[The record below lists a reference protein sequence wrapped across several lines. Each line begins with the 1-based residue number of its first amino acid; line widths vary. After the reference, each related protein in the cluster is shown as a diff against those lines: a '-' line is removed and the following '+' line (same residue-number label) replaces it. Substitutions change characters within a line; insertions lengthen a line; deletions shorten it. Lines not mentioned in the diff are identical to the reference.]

1 MQYFT
6 AYYGLPA
13 AESAVSV
20 LLKQVYHKRRKMPVV
35 LACISTEKNTY
46 LTEGLFDTKWGKQ
59 LLSMLA
65 DWFYGVV
72 LSLCARRGERS
83 MDALTDS
90 LGKKLSEILGNHPE
104 LMACQWAGALC
115 VGERVL
121 FFRRGELCIKL
132 LNTRNHR
139 PYCQELKIWKKESSR
154 LEVWSGTIQRGA
166 GILLT
171 TKVFFSTVSARKME
185 QCLNVREIR
194 AQEQCE
200 RRLKELG
207 ACCEPKQTTEMAA
220 VLMIAG

>member
-6 AYYGLPA
+6 AFYGLPV
-13 AESAVSV
+13 AESTVSV

-35 LACISTEKNTY
+35 FACVSTEKDTY
-46 LTEGLFDTKWGKQ
+46 LTEELPGIKWGKQ
-59 LLSMLA
+59 LLCMLT
-65 DWFYGVV
+65 DWFYGAA
-72 LSLCARRGERS
+72 LSLCTRRGERS
-83 MDALTDS
+83 MDALADS

-121 FFRRGELCIKL
+121 LFRRGELCIKL

-166 GILLT
+166 GILLA
-171 TKVFFSTVSARKME
+171 TKAFCATIPAGKME
-185 QCLNVREIR
+185 QCLNVKEIHS
-194 AQEQCE
+194 QVQCE
-200 RRLKELG
+200 RRLKEVG
-207 ACCEPKQTTEMAA
+207 GCCESEQTTEMVAL
-220 VLMIAG
+220 LMIAG

>member
-13 AESAVSV
+13 AESTVSV

-35 LACISTEKNTY
+35 LACISTEKEAY
-46 LTEGLFDTKWGKQ
+46 LTEGLPSIKWGKQ
-59 LLSMLA
+59 LLCMLA
-65 DWFYGVV
+65 DWFYGVA
-72 LSLCARRGERS
+72 LSLCTRRGERG
-83 MDALTDS
+83 MEAMADS
-90 LGKKLSEILGNHPE
+90 LGKRLGEMCGKHPG

-115 VGERVL
+115 VGERIL
-121 FFRRGELCIKL
+121 LFRRGELCIKL

-139 PYCQELKIWKKESSR
+139 PYCQELKIGEKEGSG

-166 GILLT
+166 GILLA
-171 TKVFFSTVSARKME
+171 TKAFLSAIPTDKME
-185 QCLNVREIR
+185 QCLNVRKIR

-207 ACCEPKQTTEMAA
+207 GCCEPKKTTEMAA
-220 VLMIAG
+220 LLMIAG